1 LAIDPV
7 RLGVLLLVIARPRP
21 VQSLFFYW
29 LGTLAA
35 GVPYMLGPLMVM
47 HLTPGFSTFAQHVAA
62 GAVFGN
68 SGLQHFQFG
77 VGVVAL
83 LIAALM
89 AVRFRAGQHAY
100 AATPGGTT
108 STLVA
113 ESNTPTATSQALHR
127 TQDAPTEGGS
137 PIRRLWVRTVR
148 GWNWLA
154 GRAYSAWETESPKP
168 ALMIGLLSGPPPM
181 SALLVLGTIIA
192 SGTAIATQV
201 GIAIAWLFG
210 MFAVVEILLISY
222 LVWPTKTETALRR
235 LHDWVLAHSRQAWI
249 AMFVFIGVV
258 MLAYGMGVVTRLG

>member
-7 RLGVLLLVIARPRP
+7 RLGVLLLLIARPRP

-29 LGTLAA
+29 VGSVAV
-35 GVPYMLGPLMVM
+35 GVPYMLVPLMVL
-47 HLTPGFSTFAQHVAA
+47 HLTPGFRNFAQHVAA
-62 GAVFGN
+62 GAVFG
-68 SGLQHFQFG
+68 SPSLQHFQFG

-113 ESNTPTATSQALHR
+113 DSNTPTATSQALDR

-137 PIRRLWVRTVR
+137 PIGRLWARTVHR
-148 GWNWLA
+148 WTRVSH
-154 GRAYSAWETESPKP
+154 RAYNAWETESPRP
-168 ALMIGLLSGPPPM
+168 ALIIGLLSGPPPM
-181 SALLVLGTIIA
+181 SALLVLGTVIA
-192 SGTAIATQV
+192 SGTAIAMQV

-210 MFAVVEILLISY
+210 MFAVVEILLVTY
-222 LVWPTKTETALRR
+222 LAWPTRTETALRR
-235 LHDWVLAHSRQAWI
+235 LHDWILTHRQQAWI
-249 AMFVFIGVV
+249 AMFAFVGVV